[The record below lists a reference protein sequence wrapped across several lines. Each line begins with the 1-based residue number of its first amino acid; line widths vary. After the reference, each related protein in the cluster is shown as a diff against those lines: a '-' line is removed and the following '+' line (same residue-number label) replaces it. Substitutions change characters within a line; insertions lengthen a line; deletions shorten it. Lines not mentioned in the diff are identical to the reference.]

1 VLAAWELI
9 RPGRAAAVLEER
21 SRLIAELEGEVAAMK
36 ESLAAAEAA
45 AEAERVGFDEKITKM
60 KTLLQ
65 VCRSATFV
73 PSTTYQCEYSEAVPP
88 EVWFK
93 SGCGCPATDL
103 DCGAVN
109 CSPPLARWSRASPPP
124 LPDCFFSPEP
134 RSHTVPDQCYKKRLR
149 NEVIK

>member
-1 VLAAWELI
+1 MLAAWELI

-73 PSTTYQCEYSEAVPP
+73 PSTTYQCEPTRKQSRQKCGLCQAV
-88 EVWFK
+88 
-93 SGCGCPATDL
+93 
-103 DCGAVN
+103 AV
-109 CSPPLARWSRASPPP
+109 
-124 LPDCFFSPEP
+124 LPQILI
-134 RSHTVPDQCYKKRLR
+134 VVQ
-149 NEVIK
+149 